1 MTQIKITGVHIV
13 DVQYSFCLITTC
25 ASDTFTNVFSDNFA
39 ARSYLKLIWY
49 SISSMLNAS
58 PVWILL
64 EAAPDTKLLASDE
77 ISITGSP
84 IVIFF
89 FGTIYFVIPPLT
101 ISY

>member
-13 DVQYSFCLITTC
+13 DVQCSFCFITTC

-39 ARSYLKLIWY
+39 ARSYLTLIWY

-58 PVWILL
+58 LVWILL

-84 IVIFF
+84 IAIFF
-89 FGTIYFVIPPLT
+89 LEQFILLYHH
-101 ISY
+101 